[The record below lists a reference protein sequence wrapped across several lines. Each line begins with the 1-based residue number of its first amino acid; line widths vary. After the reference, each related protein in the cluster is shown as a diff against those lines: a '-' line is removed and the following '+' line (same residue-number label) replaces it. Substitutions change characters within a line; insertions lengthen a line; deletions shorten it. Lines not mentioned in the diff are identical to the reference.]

1 MTQNSKTNTSPYLV
15 WVIPDDIFNSFSAT
29 PRLEIAKEMRNLGWK
44 VDLIAAGA
52 NGRQMVQDVEVLCFP
67 QPNVY
72 LIRQVIYHW
81 YVVRHVLRNW
91 RQIDALLFHQVSLPW
106 FLLLRFF
113 SRYQRTSP
121 TFVMDTRTV
130 PMEPVEKAT
139 FKDRI
144 RGEFYFVMNNL
155 ANRLIDGQTAIT
167 QRMAELLD
175 IPSEKLWGTWPSGV
189 NLDQFSV
196 SIGNRQWGGP
206 GDPVNIIY
214 IGSLHYERNL
224 TTLCKAVVSA
234 NEAGMKFKLL
244 LYGEGTEKK
253 DLQAFASEHPEE
265 VAVFDGVSHGEVPA
279 VLASAHV
286 GVLPFPDEDKYK
298 VCSPI
303 KLFEYMGSGLPL
315 LATEIVCHTD
325 VVGNGEYVFW
335 AKNAEVDGIFDSLK
349 KVWDAR
355 LSLPA
360 MSGEALKAANNWTYK
375 SSAKRLNDALRYGLS
390 ISKNGKTPKVNDQ

>member
-1 MTQNSKTNTSPYLV
+1 
-15 WVIPDDIFNSFSAT
+15 
-29 PRLEIAKEMRNLGWK
+29 
-44 VDLIAAGA
+44 
-52 NGRQMVQDVEVLCFP
+52 
-67 QPNVY
+67 
-72 LIRQVIYHW
+72 
-81 YVVRHVLRNW
+81 
-91 RQIDALLFHQVSLPW
+91 
-106 FLLLRFF
+106 
-113 SRYQRTSP
+113 
-121 TFVMDTRTV
+121 MDTRTV

-139 FKDRI
+139 FKDRV
-144 RGEFYFVMNNL
+144 RGEFYFFMNNL

-175 IPSEKLWGTWPSGV
+175 IPTEKLWGTWPSGV
-189 NLDQFSV
+189 NLDKFSV
-196 SIGNRQWGGP
+196 SSRNRQWSGTS
-206 GDPVNIIY
+206 DPVNIIY

-253 DLQAFASEHPEE
+253 DLQAFAGEHPGE
-265 VAVFDGVSHGEVPA
+265 VAVFDGVAHDEVPA
-279 VLASAHV
+279 VLAGAHV

-325 VVGNGEYVFW
+325 VVGDGKYVFW

-360 MSGEALKAANNWTYK
+360 MSGEAFKAANNWTYK
-375 SSAKRLNDALRYGLS
+375 SSAKRLSDALRYGLS
-390 ISKNGKTPKVNDQ
+390 ISRDGKTPKVNNQ